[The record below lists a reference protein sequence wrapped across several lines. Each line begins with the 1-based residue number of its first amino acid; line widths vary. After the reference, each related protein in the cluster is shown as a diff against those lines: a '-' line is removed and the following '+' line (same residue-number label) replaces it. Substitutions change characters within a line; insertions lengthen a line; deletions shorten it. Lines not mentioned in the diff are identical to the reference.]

1 VNIWSNFSPLYI
13 KLSQLDYQS
22 GIRKF
27 YTKTDYSRNELDN
40 YNDMVNV
47 IWAEIVTLRSNFINI
62 EKIENFPFSTFVLP
76 DTKSSSFWNFVYAA
90 LFESC
95 INKIWNLVYSNP
107 NKFLTLETLRKT
119 INDEYIKEEY
129 KEAFEKNISSIMS
142 ESHIEDL
149 KEKVTRL
156 RNHLVSH
163 LQLEFNKNLEA
174 SVDKFAIN
182 LLELKNIILTAN
194 KLFQVLCFNSKGT
207 LPIDLLQSQDGLID
221 SDLDSIFDSIVK
233 NSDVFKMPEEQSG
246 FWPSYRENLSSND
259 MKIINKYRKKFGLEE
274 I

>member
-1 VNIWSNFSPLYI
+1 MELENFTPKQIILE
-13 KLSQLDYQS
+13 
-22 GIRKF
+22 
-27 YTKTDYSRNELDN
+27 TELDN

-62 EKIENFPFSTFVLP
+62 EKIEKFPFSTFVLP

-142 ESHIEDL
+142 ESHIKDL

-182 LLELKNIILTAN
+182 LLELKNIILTAD

-207 LPIDLLQSQDGLID
+207 LPFDLLLSQDSQKN
-221 SDLDSIFDSIVK
+221 SDVDFIFDSMVK
-233 NSDVFKMPEEQSG
+233 NSDIYKMPEKEPG
-246 FWPSYRENLSSND
+246 YWPTHKETLSEID
-259 MKIINKYRKKFGLEE
+259 LKIINEYRKRFGEEE